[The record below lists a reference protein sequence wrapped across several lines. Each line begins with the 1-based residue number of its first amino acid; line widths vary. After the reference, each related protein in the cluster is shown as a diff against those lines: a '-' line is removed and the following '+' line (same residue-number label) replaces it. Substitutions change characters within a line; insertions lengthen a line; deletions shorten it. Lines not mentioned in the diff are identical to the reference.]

1 MIWRTTALCLLL
13 AAAGG
18 SALLVVTREVRE
30 RERVYAQLQAQIS
43 AAREASHVLRAEWAY
58 LNRLERVR
66 ELSAIHLGMDA
77 ASPDRIVRFEDLP
90 LRQAERA
97 PELLADNRTSSKE
110 LMIVRAERRQV
121 R

>member
-13 AAAGG
+13 AAVGG

-30 RERVYAQLQAQIS
+30 RERVYAQLQTQIS
-43 AAREASHVLRAEWAY
+43 VAREASHVLRAEWAY

-66 ELSAIHLGMDA
+66 ELSTIHLGMDA

-90 LRQAERA
+90 LRQAE
-97 PELLADNRTSSKE
+97 PELLADNRTPSKE
-110 LMIVRAERRQV
+110 LMLVRAERRQV